1 MKKIF
6 DGEKFMNSILNK
18 KFLYKTPQYST
29 GELKVATHLLNQDNV
44 SDIDFTTFTD
54 RDIDDVIEQ
63 VHGYLTDNGDN
74 EYLLEELVSHPNVA
88 PTMDL
93 YEALIIV
100 NRENLIFQLDNQ
112 YYAAS
117 SLLRNDI
124 KKTYRINDS
133 EEIFI

>member
-6 DGEKFMNSILNK
+6 DGQKFMNSILENK
-18 KFLYKTPQYST
+18 VLYKTPQYST

-44 SDIDFTTFTD
+44 TDMDFTTFTD
-54 RDIDDVIEQ
+54 RDIDEVIDH

-74 EYLLEELVSHPNVA
+74 EYLLEELVSHQHVA